1 MPRLAANLGMLFA
14 DRPLLQR
21 FAAASAAGFKAV
33 ELQLPYAEAASAV
46 RTEIERHGLT
56 ILGLNT
62 GLGREGESGL
72 AAVPGREEEFA
83 AQFRQAL
90 DYAGAIGG
98 SAIHCMAGLVPPE
111 QRPAAEKTFIANL
124 QRASDLVGAKPITLL
139 IEPINTRDRPN
150 YYLNRAEQAA
160 AIVDRVGRANVKM
173 QYDFYH
179 QQIAGGDVIRRF
191 QEHLPWIGHVQFAAV
206 PSRAEPDEGELNFPA
221 IFEAIDRSGYGGW
234 VSAEYKPRGRTED
247 GLGWARAYG
256 VVPQS

>member
-1 MPRLAANLGMLFA
+1 
-14 DRPLLQR
+14 
-21 FAAASAAGFKAV
+21 
-33 ELQLPYAEAASAV
+33 
-46 RTEIERHGLT
+46 
-56 ILGLNT
+56 
-62 GLGREGESGL
+62 
-72 AAVPGREEEFA
+72 
-83 AQFRQAL
+83 
-90 DYAGAIGG
+90 
-98 SAIHCMAGLVPPE
+98 MAGLVPPE

-191 QEHLPWIGHVQFAAV
+191 QEHLRWIGHVQFAAV

-256 VVPQS
+256 VVPQP